1 LGASK
6 NSPPIAFQKAWHP
19 VPHMKE
25 HKYCSLRQKNVIWR
39 ENLDPTKNN
48 NKVMNSAKAS

>member
-1 LGASK
+1 LDASK